1 MISSND
7 HRIGLDQSDSNQ
19 LDRVG
24 QEFCM
29 SQRKFP
35 YEAVK
40 GQVDKNLRWPRRKTS
55 VEGARAHR
63 TAWASHMVGVDSA
76 FKLSKQKKKSQVAE
90 LVLMVLI
97 GFNGMVLE

>member
-19 LDRVG
+19 SDRVG

-29 SQRKFP
+29 LQRKFP

-63 TAWASHMVGVDSA
+63 TAWASHMVCVDSA
-76 FKLSKQKKKSQVAE
+76 FKPFEAKKKVT
-90 LVLMVLI
+90 
-97 GFNGMVLE
+97 G